1 MKTILTN
8 TQKSDLEKRHKTER
22 DGKVRD
28 RIKAVLL
35 HSEGW
40 TQENIA
46 QALRINP
53 STVWEHLNEYK
64 NSEKLKIESGGS
76 ESKLGE
82 AESKELQL
90 HLEENTYATTKEIV
104 AYVKAKYNITYTLQ
118 GMHAW
123 LIRHEFSYKKP
134 KGVPAK
140 LNEEKQK
147 AFIEK
152 YEALKASLGEDE
164 LILFMDSVHP
174 TQETQI
180 SYGWIKKGVEKL
192 IATVAGRK
200 RINLTGAIE
209 LNTLSLITAE
219 YKTINGS
226 ATVDFLEKVLE
237 KYPSA
242 QTIHM
247 IADGGRAHTSQEVDL
262 FLMKSDAVNK
272 AYLKEQ
278 YSIELPNNTI
288 KLTIKMKEELR
299 KVLEKEPDL
308 FLNKSI
314 LEIKDLTAIE
324 LLKTMKEHPPH
335 PKLVMHILPPYS
347 PNLNPSERIW
357 KIANERVRNNVV
369 FASFDDFKE
378 KMINFYNVT
387 WGTILDEVRSRV
399 NDNFQ
404 TLKPAF

>member
-1 MKTILTN
+1 M
-8 TQKSDLEKRHKTER
+8 
-22 DGKVRD
+22 
-28 RIKAVLL
+28 
-35 HSEGW
+35 
-40 TQENIA
+40 
-46 QALRINP
+46 
-53 STVWEHLNEYK
+53 
-64 NSEKLKIESGGS
+64 
-76 ESKLGE
+76 
-82 AESKELQL
+82 
-90 HLEENTYATTKEIV
+90 
-104 AYVKAKYNITYTLQ
+104 
-118 GMHAW
+118 
-123 LIRHEFSYKKP
+123 
-134 KGVPAK
+134 
-140 LNEEKQK
+140 
-147 AFIEK
+147 
-152 YEALKASLGEDE
+152 
-164 LILFMDSVHP
+164 
-174 TQETQI
+174 
-180 SYGWIKKGVEKL
+180 
-192 IATVAGRK
+192 
-200 RINLTGAIE
+200 
-209 LNTLSLITAE
+209 SLITAE